1 MTQHDLFAAPPPSF
15 AATTDGPAD
24 GTAPPRAFSAA
35 ERLDLLRLIR
45 SENVGPVTVRR
56 LLDRFGTARKALEAL
71 PALARNGGRAKP
83 VKVCTA
89 AAAEKELMQAEAL
102 GARLLCLGES
112 AYPALLAAIDDAPP
126 CLYAL
131 GHPALLAR
139 PCIGMVGARNASV
152 AGKQFARKLAL
163 DLVAAGVTVVS
174 GLARGIDTAAHDGAL
189 YAGAQYV
196 GAQAGTAGP
205 AAGTAAVLA
214 GGVDVIYPPENDR
227 LHRQM
232 AEQGVILSEMPP
244 GTIPQARHFPRRN
257 RIISGLSLGVVVVEA
272 SAKSGS
278 LITARCAADQGREV
292 FAVPGSPLEARSEGP
307 NLLLRDGATLI
318 RHAGDILEAITRHP
332 PTLAERGRAGF
343 SGPVPALPAE
353 QDLARARAEVV
364 PCLTVTAVTVDEIIR
379 QCQLSFA
386 VVSMILLELELAGRL
401 ERHPG
406 NRVSLLSAP

>member
-1 MTQHDLFAAPPPSF
+1 MTQHDLFSAPPPSLR
-15 AATTDGPAD
+15 ADSSDGGPS
-24 GTAPPRAFSAA
+24 RVFSNA

-45 SENVGPVTVRR
+45 SENVGPVTLRR

-71 PALARNGGRAKP
+71 PTLARNGGRAKP
-83 VKVCTA
+83 IKVCPALTA
-89 AAAEKELMQAEAL
+89 ERELMQAEAL
-102 GARLLCLGES
+102 GARLLCVGES
-112 AYPALLAAIDDAPP
+112 AYPALLAQVDDAPP

-131 GHPALLAR
+131 GHAPLLAR

-152 AGKQFARKLAL
+152 AGKQFARKLAM

-174 GLARGIDTAAHDGAL
+174 GLARGIDTAAHEGAL
-189 YAGAQYV
+189 HAGAQHSV
-196 GAQAGTAGP
+196 
-205 AAGTAAVLA
+205 AGTAAVLA

-227 LHRQM
+227 LYRQM

-244 GTIPQARHFPRRN
+244 ATVPQARHFPRRN
-257 RIISGLSLGVVVVEA
+257 RIISGASLGVVVVEA

-278 LITARCAADQGREV
+278 LITARYAADQGREV

-332 PTLAERGRAGF
+332 PALEERGRAGF
-343 SGPVPALPAE
+343 SGPAPSLPPE

-364 PCLTVTAVTVDEIIR
+364 PCLTVTPVTVDEIIR

-386 VVSMILLELELAGRL
+386 VVSMILLELDLAGRL

-406 NRVSLLSAP
+406 NRVSLLPAL

>member
-1 MTQHDLFAAPPPSF
+1 MTQHDLFSAPPSSLH
-15 AATTDGPAD
+15 ADSGDAGPA
-24 GTAPPRAFSAA
+24 RSFSAA

-71 PALARNGGRAKP
+71 PTLARNGGRAKP
-83 VKVCTA
+83 IKICPATT
-89 AAAEKELMQAEAL
+89 AEKELMQAEAL

-112 AYPALLAAIDDAPP
+112 AYPALLAQVEDAPP

-131 GHPALLAR
+131 GHAPLLAR

-163 DLVAAGVTVVS
+163 DLAAAGITVVS
-174 GLARGIDTAAHDGAL
+174 GLARGIDTAAHEGAL
-189 YAGAQYV
+189 YAATRNDP
-196 GAQAGTAGP
+196 A
-205 AAGTAAVLA
+205 AAGTAAVVA
-214 GGVDVIYPPENDR
+214 GGIDVIYPPENDR
-227 LHRQM
+227 LYRQM
-232 AEQGVILSEMPP
+232 VEQGVILSEMPP
-244 GTIPQARHFPRRN
+244 ATVPQARHFPRRN
-257 RIISGLSLGVVVVEA
+257 RIISGASLGVVVVEA

-332 PTLAERGRAGF
+332 PALGERGRPGF
-343 SGPVPALPAE
+343 SGPAPALPPE